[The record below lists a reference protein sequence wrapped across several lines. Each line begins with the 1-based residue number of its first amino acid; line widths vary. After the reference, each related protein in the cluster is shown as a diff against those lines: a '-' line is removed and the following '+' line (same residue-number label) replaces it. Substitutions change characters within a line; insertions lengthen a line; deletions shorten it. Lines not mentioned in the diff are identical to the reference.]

1 MSAAP
6 VLARDQ
12 LPHWLPDGSELPV
25 GYDMK
30 RVARHS
36 QRHISDVNVLNQ
48 PPLVNQ
54 VFSFFC
60 LTWEMGGIKYPT
72 NLLQ

>member
-12 LPHWLPDGSELPV
+12 QALRLPDGSKQPE

-36 QRHISDVNVLNQ
+36 QRHISDVNVFNKNHPVKMGLF
-48 PPLVNQ
+48 
-54 VFSFFC
+54 FS
-60 LTWEMGGIKYPT
+60 
-72 NLLQ
+72 